1 MASNKIYTIFINM
14 IKLLDILNEV
24 GEANVR
30 PFNWRKTS
38 GMDAKQFKQE
48 LEKSRFLNYVDDIIA
63 FEFTTHKGTVYVV
76 DMEVGSVYNP
86 ATQKFDLG
94 AVECEID
101 FSTKNTMG
109 TVSMDATNMHEQYAV
124 MSTIT
129 DIFITWVNEWDEE
142 FYIDKITIDPI
153 KDEDDDSYGDRTD
166 NQRGRLYYAFMKKQL
181 HKLNKKYHVRVF
193 DNHFEISPTFT
204 NPNDPSYD

>member
-1 MASNKIYTIFINM
+1 M

-24 GEANVR
+24 GEANVK

-38 GMDAKQFKQE
+38 GINAKQFKQKLKRE
-48 LEKSRFLNYVDDIIA
+48 LSSSLDETIT

-76 DMEVGSVYNP
+76 DIEVNAVYNP
-86 ATQKFDLG
+86 DAQNFDLG
-94 AVECEID
+94 AIEAEID
-101 FSTKNTMG
+101 FSTKNKAGVAT
-109 TVSMDATNMHEQYAV
+109 MDATNMHEQYAV

-129 DIFITWVNEWDEE
+129 DIIITWVNEWDKEL
-142 FYIDKITIDPI
+142 YINKITIDPI

-166 NQRGRLYYAFMKKQL
+166 NKRGRLYYAFMKKQL

-193 DNHFEISPTFT
+193 DNHFEISPTFM
-204 NPNDPSYD
+204 NPKEV